1 MATAT
6 SIMHAVS
13 VNVSG
18 RTLCGKWVAN
28 LSGGESYVIQDM
40 PGSVTITCHE
50 CQVQSRDRTLSV
62 EDYEPRST
70 LTVPEHLPERA
81 RYPFIDVHSHQTSI
95 GSQQLVDELVN
106 DMDLLNLRV
115 MVNLSGG
122 YGSTLSGRIAS
133 LEGRHPSRF
142 VTFANI
148 DFSQVD
154 ASDYSQRAASQLEE
168 DVKNGARGLKI
179 FKNLGMDLLDNR
191 SQRIHVDDT
200 RFDEIFDVCAAAKI
214 PVLIHSAE
222 PKPFFDPVD
231 RYNERWL
238 ELTMFPARVRM
249 PEHYPAWH
257 TILEEQHR
265 LFARH
270 PGVTFINAHLGW
282 LGGDLDELGR
292 LLDKLPNM
300 YTEIAAVIAEL
311 GRQPRRVRKW
321 MTQYQD
327 RVLFGKDHWKPAEY
341 HTYFRVMETDDEY
354 FDYFR
359 KTHCFWKMYGMELP
373 DEVLRK
379 LYFENALRVIPGID
393 PTPFPLGR

>member
-200 RFDEIFDVCAAAKI
+200 
-214 PVLIHSAE
+214 
-222 PKPFFDPVD
+222 
-231 RYNERWL
+231 
-238 ELTMFPARVRM
+238 
-249 PEHYPAWH
+249 
-257 TILEEQHR
+257 
-265 LFARH
+265 
-270 PGVTFINAHLGW
+270 
-282 LGGDLDELGR
+282 
-292 LLDKLPNM
+292 
-300 YTEIAAVIAEL
+300 
-311 GRQPRRVRKW
+311 
-321 MTQYQD
+321 
-327 RVLFGKDHWKPAEY
+327 
-341 HTYFRVMETDDEY
+341 
-354 FDYFR
+354 
-359 KTHCFWKMYGMELP
+359 
-373 DEVLRK
+373 
-379 LYFENALRVIPGID
+379 
-393 PTPFPLGR
+393 